1 LSVFIDGFLALCP
14 TVGTGVC
21 TEPTVAGYSRQPIS
35 FSASIKGTALSAGP
49 FTFGPVV
56 TSSGTFAGR
65 AIYDAPSA
73 GNLLVVLPFPSA
85 RPPSARLSDAGD
97 VGAIRL
103 MFDALATYPNGDAF
117 SGTFALGASVGQ
129 WYDDLSLNVPWMVQ
143 VSGGR
148 YVPSA
153 NTMPITAGVALT
165 ITRGILRAS

>member
-1 LSVFIDGFLALCP
+1 MFIDGFLALCS

-35 FSASIKGTALSAGP
+35 FSASIKGVAVSSVP
-49 FTFGPVV
+49 FTFRP
-56 TSSGTFAGR
+56 TTTASGSFAGR
-65 AIYDAPSA
+65 AIYDAPTG
-73 GNLLVVLPFPSA
+73 GNLLLVLPFPSA
-85 RPPSARLSDAGD
+85 RTPSGRATDAGD
-97 VGAIRL
+97 VGYVRL
-103 MFDALATYPNGDAF
+103 LFDALATYPTGDAF
-117 SGTFALGASVGQ
+117 SGTFALGATVGQ

-165 ITRGILRAS
+165 ITRGVLRAS